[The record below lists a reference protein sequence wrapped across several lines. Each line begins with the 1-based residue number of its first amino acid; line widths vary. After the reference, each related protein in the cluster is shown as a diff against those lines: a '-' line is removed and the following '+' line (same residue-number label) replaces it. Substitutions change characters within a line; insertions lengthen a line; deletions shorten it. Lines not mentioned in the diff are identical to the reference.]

1 MNTSTKVVLI
11 TIIMH
16 IVGRMCRMVYD
27 YVISIENRLAINR
40 KSITRLD
47 YICNNR

>member
-16 IVGRMCRMVYD
+16 IVGRMVYD